1 LSWCRLISDSAPE
14 KGQIYLVTSP
24 AEMNWSNLSNISSQA
39 FIRFILT
46 VFAFLPLITLAQLS
60 EGGRPVMPDLSGF
73 QKSLMVIELAPPDIN
88 ELEKEDRLAE
98 GTGEPERMGVVIPV
112 HLTTGTAGII
122 TKFSRDE
129 VTWSVNIQ
137 SKGATGLGL
146 YFSEFRLPEGARM
159 FVYSEDRTHILGAY
173 TSSNNQESGKFAIE
187 VAKGESI
194 MLEYTCPSLVID
206 QTAFVI
212 DEVLYVYKP
221 MFFSGNHMTKDLN
234 AGSCEVNTACS
245 EGDNWR
251 DEIKSVVRIQI
262 KKGNA
267 AYWCT
272 GTVMNN
278 TASDYSSLVLTADHC
293 AGTFPG
299 PYSSADDVSKWIF
312 YFNYES
318 PGCANGTGDAGKSMT
333 GAVKLASST
342 PDGNNGSD
350 FYLVL
355 LNEIIPPSFEPFYA
369 GWSKSGN
376 ISASGVSIHHPAGD
390 VKKIS
395 TYTQPLTLSQWGQVQ
410 GTHFRV
416 IWSATANGHGVTE
429 GGSSGSPIFDEQGRV
444 IGQLTGGES
453 GCSNLTGPDYYGR
466 LSYSWEL
473 NGTADSTRLKPWL
486 DPVNTG
492 LVSLNGSFNVN
503 RAVARFNADATM
515 IPVGS
520 SVLFNDLSS
529 GDPDTWHWEFEGG
542 EPAESD
548 NQSPD
553 VVRYN
558 KTGLYNVKL
567 KVSNQSGED
576 SLVRENYIKVV
587 PAIFPNPAFDA
598 VNVMLGDQVPG
609 EISMTVSNAIGQVV
623 YEVKEFCPGEK
634 ICKIDLTHLESG
646 FYFIRI
652 QGNGYSETSK
662 LLLIRN

>member
-1 LSWCRLISDSAPE
+1 
-14 KGQIYLVTSP
+14 
-24 AEMNWSNLSNISSQA
+24 MNMSNLPNIRLQA
-39 FIRFILT
+39 IIRLFL
-46 VFAFLPLITLAQLS
+46 VVAVFLPLPALGQLS
-60 EGGRPVMPDLSGF
+60 KGGRPVMPDLSGF
-73 QKSLMVIELAPPDIN
+73 QQSRMVIELASPDLS
-88 ELEKEDRLAE
+88 ELEKQDRLAE
-98 GTGEPERMGVVIPV
+98 GSGLPERMGVVIPV
-112 HLTTGTAGII
+112 HLSAKTAGMV
-122 TKFSRDE
+122 TNTSGGE

-137 SKGATGLGL
+137 SKGAVGLGL
-146 YFSEFRLPEGARM
+146 YFSEFRLPEGARL

-173 TSSNNQESGKFAIE
+173 TNSNNQESGKFAIE

-194 MLEYTCPSLVID
+194 MVEYTCHSSVID
-206 QTAFVI
+206 QPSFVI
-212 DEVLYVYKP
+212 NEVLYVYKP
-221 MFFSGNHMTKDLN
+221 VFFFGDRVVKDLY

-278 TASDYSSLVLTADHC
+278 TSSDFSSLVLTADHC

-318 PGCANGTGDAGKSMT
+318 PGCADGTVDAGKSMT
-333 GAVKLASST
+333 GAIKLASST

-355 LNEIIPPSFEPFYA
+355 LNEFIPPLFEPFYA
-369 GWSKSGN
+369 GWSNSGN
-376 ISASGVSIHHPAGD
+376 ISASGVGIHHPAGD

-395 TYTQPLTLSQWGQVQ
+395 TYTQPLTLDQWGQVE

-416 IWSATANGHGVTE
+416 VWSATANGHGVTE
-429 GGSSGSPIFDEQGRV
+429 GGSSGSPVFDAQGRV

-466 LSYSWEL
+466 FSYSWES

-492 LVSLNGSFNVN
+492 LVSLNGSSNVN
-503 RAVARFNADATM
+503 RAVARFSADVTM
-515 IPVGS
+515 IAVGS
-520 SVLFNDLSS
+520 SVAFNDQSS
-529 GDPDTWHWEFEGG
+529 GVPVTWHWVFEGG

-553 VVRYN
+553 EVRYN

-567 KVSNQSGED
+567 MVSNQAGED

-587 PAIFPNPAFDA
+587 PAVFPNPAFDEI
-598 VNVMLGDQVPG
+598 NLMLGDQVPG
-609 EISMTVSNAIGQVV
+609 EISLTISNAIGQVV
-623 YEVKEFCPGEK
+623 YEVNEFCPGEK
-634 ICKIDLTHLESG
+634 FCKIDLSHMESG

>member
-1 LSWCRLISDSAPE
+1 
-14 KGQIYLVTSP
+14 
-24 AEMNWSNLSNISSQA
+24 MNMSNLPILGLQA
-39 FIRFILT
+39 IIRLFLVVA
-46 VFAFLPLITLAQLS
+46 VFSPLFALAQLS

-73 QKSLMVIELAPPDIN
+73 QQSRMVIELAPPDLN
-88 ELEKEDRLAE
+88 ELKSQDRLAE
-98 GTGEPERMGVVIPV
+98 GSGQPERMGVVIPV
-112 HLTTGTAGII
+112 NLSTKTAGMV
-122 TKFSRDE
+122 TNTSGGE
-129 VTWSVNIQ
+129 VTWSMNIQ
-137 SKGATGLGL
+137 SKGAVGLGL
-146 YFSEFRLPEGARM
+146 YFSEFCLPEGARM
-159 FVYSEDRTHILGAY
+159 FVYSEDKTHILGAY
-173 TSSNNQESGKFAIE
+173 TNSNNQENGKFAIE

-194 MLEYTCPSLVID
+194 VVEYSCPSSLID
-206 QTAFVI
+206 KPAFVI

-221 MFFSGNHMTKDLN
+221 VFFPGDSAVKDLT

-278 TASDYSSLVLTADHC
+278 TSSDFSSLVLTADHC
-293 AGTFPG
+293 AGSFPG

-318 PGCANGTGDAGKSMT
+318 PECETVTVEAGKSMT

-355 LNEIIPPSFEPFYA
+355 LNEIIPPSFEPFYT
-369 GWSKSGN
+369 GWSNSGN
-376 ISASGVSIHHPAGD
+376 ISASGIGIHHPAGD

-395 TYTQPLTLSQWGQVQ
+395 TYTQSLTLDQWGQVD

-416 IWSATANGHGVTE
+416 VWSATANGHGVTE
-429 GGSSGSPIFDEQGRV
+429 GGSSGSPLFDEQGKV

-453 GCSNLTGPDYYGR
+453 VCSNLTGNDYYGR
-466 LSYSWEL
+466 LSYSWES
-473 NGTADSTRLKPWL
+473 NGTDDSTRLKPWL
-486 DPVNTG
+486 DPVNSG

-503 RAVARFNADATM
+503 RAVARFNADVTM

-520 SVLFNDLSS
+520 SVVFNDQSS
-529 GDPDTWHWEFEGG
+529 GNPATWHWEFEGG
-542 EPAESD
+542 EPSESNDPFPAE
-548 NQSPD
+548 
-553 VVRYN
+553 VRYN

-567 KVSNQSGED
+567 IVSNQAGAD
-576 SLVRENYIKVV
+576 SLVREKYIKVV
-587 PAIFPNPAFDA
+587 PAVFPNPAFNE
-598 VNVMLGDQVPG
+598 VNILLGDWVPG
-609 EISMTVSNAIGQVV
+609 EISLTVASSIGQVV
-623 YEVKEFCPGEK
+623 YKEKEFCPSVK
-634 ICKIDLTHLESG
+634 YCKLDLSGLESG
-646 FYFIRI
+646 FYFITIR
-652 QGNGYSETSK
+652 GDGYSETSK